1 MSDPVVRA
9 ARDFGQFY
17 RSEYRAVLG
26 LAFALCRDRGVAEEL
41 VQEGFTAAFRRW
53 DEVGRMDHPGA
64 WVRRVVTNHAVSR
77 FRRLGAEA
85 RALVRARRA
94 QSAPALSPDAVAV
107 WDAIRALPA
116 RQAEVVVLAY
126 FADLSHGD
134 IADVLGC
141 AVETVR
147 SHLKRGRARLGA
159 LLGEE
164 S

>member
-1 MSDPVVRA
+1 MVQRHVSDPVVRA

-77 FRRLGAEA
+77 FRRLGAE
-85 RALVRARRA
+85 
-94 QSAPALSPDAVAV
+94 
-107 WDAIRALPA
+107 
-116 RQAEVVVLAY
+116 VVVLAY

>member
-1 MSDPVVRA
+1 
-9 ARDFGQFY
+9 
-17 RSEYRAVLG
+17 
-26 LAFALCRDRGVAEEL
+26 
-41 VQEGFTAAFRRW
+41 
-53 DEVGRMDHPGA
+53 
-64 WVRRVVTNHAVSR
+64 
-77 FRRLGAEA
+77 
-85 RALVRARRA
+85 VRARRA